1 MSTLP
6 NDLTSRPAEGA
17 PVSPAEGVPLVSI
30 QPVRDP
36 HTAIEAAGVLGEQR
50 AWLEGLLG
58 EAADPSRPESLAEYA
73 HPETFY
79 RPPDAALFVGRVAGF
94 PAGVVAASRLDTRTV
109 ELRRLYVRP
118 NARRTG
124 LGRRLSLAVIRYAR
138 QRAARFVRLDTS
150 TTLMPDAVRM
160 YRSLGFRDVPP
171 LGYHD
176 VPGIIGMELA
186 L

>member
-6 NDLTSRPAEGA
+6 NDLMNRPGPDA
-17 PVSPAEGVPLVSI
+17 PASPVADAPLVSI
-30 QPVRDP
+30 HSVRDP
-36 HTAIEAAGVLGEQR
+36 HIAIEAAGVLGEQR
-50 AWLEGLLG
+50 AWLERLLG
-58 EAADPSRPESLAEYA
+58 QAADPSRPESLAEYA

-79 RPPDAALFVGRVAGF
+79 RPPNAALFVGRVGGF
-94 PAGVVAASRLDTRTV
+94 PAGVVAASRLDATTV